1 MILVLLPFCFCQL
14 PDSFLLRLD
23 VANHRPHSFAH
34 QMDIIRC
41 PLLVQSPF
49 GSLRGAPF
57 MFELMQWWNTVA
69 ILPSL
74 IRFFWLSF
82 VEDRP
87 MRRSR
92 AFVGSF
98 AADSFRHFCSVHPGV
113 YDPYGG
119 LRIGE
124 PDLY

>member
-1 MILVLLPFCFCQL
+1 MM
-14 PDSFLLRLD
+14 
-23 VANHRPHSFAH
+23 NT
-34 QMDIIRC
+34 IRC
-41 PLLVQSPF
+41 PLEYRVQF
-49 GSLRGAPF
+49 LYVVLHV
-57 MFELMQWWNTVA
+57 MFELIQWWNTVA

-74 IRFFWLSF
+74 IRFFRLSF
-82 VEDRP
+82 VEDWP

-92 AFVGSF
+92 AFVGAF